1 MQPWGDCN
9 FGVVIIITANLCY
22 SARKL
27 EGGWTLT
34 RPPPVGNSLGIY
46 WTNHNEHGCIS
57 LHDPGCLNLRFDH
70 GAQRHPFFQCHS
82 YCRHHTQ
89 MRPVWINH
97 NFLGQSQL
105 SLSCSQSETS
115 GSDRN
120 FFRLFS
126 TSLRPVSTLL
136 GCKSSMIPRLKSTE
150 PWQGQ
155 QKMVVARAKDQ
166 NTSRPHPRFFRQSHA
181 CVFRAYPPVS
191 KHGKAKVPHFQ
202 LIFLSVFGRCS
213 IPILDYQRLSQIRS
227 QPIAISPTRQPPLPS
242 AEVPRLSCRNSLMRM
257 TFPWCHWSC
266 ADVVLRNTSPSISA
280 APEWGCTVATL
291 GKIPHRGAGQKQC
304 KKHASDETYETTTH
318 SQLDPHGNFDI
329 DAKSMAHLNQQLFL
343 HHQLHLLLSLA
354 VVAPVGHPVGHPVG
368 CPVGCTVG
376 CPVGCPVGRPVGR
389 RPRPAA
395 VEFGGQ
401 VRYGGKVQEKCGG
414 QIVAQPFAQ
423 PFNWRMAPRSAERT
437 LNTSTKRGILVPSVI
452 NEFAGDSISGVC
464 HLLDWCQST
473 KQCVGLLATG
483 PSPNK
488 VHIDPMHQERNKH
501 SRNATNKHDTKLTN
515 SQQPKL
521 EIW

>member
-1 MQPWGDCN
+1 
-9 FGVVIIITANLCY
+9 
-22 SARKL
+22 
-27 EGGWTLT
+27 
-34 RPPPVGNSLGIY
+34 
-46 WTNHNEHGCIS
+46 
-57 LHDPGCLNLRFDH
+57 
-70 GAQRHPFFQCHS
+70 
-82 YCRHHTQ
+82 
-89 MRPVWINH
+89 
-97 NFLGQSQL
+97 
-105 SLSCSQSETS
+105 
-115 GSDRN
+115 
-120 FFRLFS
+120 
-126 TSLRPVSTLL
+126 
-136 GCKSSMIPRLKSTE
+136 
-150 PWQGQ
+150 
-155 QKMVVARAKDQ
+155 
-166 NTSRPHPRFFRQSHA
+166 
-181 CVFRAYPPVS
+181 
-191 KHGKAKVPHFQ
+191 
-202 LIFLSVFGRCS
+202 
-213 IPILDYQRLSQIRS
+213 
-227 QPIAISPTRQPPLPS
+227 
-242 AEVPRLSCRNSLMRM
+242 
-257 TFPWCHWSC
+257 
-266 ADVVLRNTSPSISA
+266 VLRNTSPSISA

-452 NEFAGDSISGVC
+452 NEFAGDSM
-464 HLLDWCQST
+464 WC
-473 KQCVGLLATG
+473 LPLARLM
-483 PSPNK
+483 P
-488 VHIDPMHQERNKH
+488 KH
-501 SRNATNKHDTKLTN
+501 
-515 SQQPKL
+515 
-521 EIW
+521 